1 MEMGK
6 FMFYVGVRALLLK
19 FYTLPKEEEKAGH

>member
-19 FYTLPKEEEKAGH
+19 FYTLKEEEKAGH